1 MSRRARR
8 RRRLRD
14 PDQPDRYPA
23 PLVET
28 PAPSRPAAPAVV
40 AVVVTR
46 APGPWLERAADALAA
61 QDHSHLAVLF
71 IDAASDTYQTPQVAR
86 PLPDQSEERRVG
98 KACVRTCNTSCALE
112 H

>member
-28 PAPSRPAAPAVV
+28 PAASRPAAPAVV

-46 APGPWLERAADALAA
+46 DPGPWLERAVDALPARA
-61 QDHSHLAVLF
+61 YSTPAVLF
-71 IDAASDTYQTPQVAR
+71 ILAASVTAPTPRAAPPPTARSDT
-86 PLPDQSEERRVG
+86 SRVG
-98 KACVRTCNTSCALE
+98 TARLRQCKTRGGPE